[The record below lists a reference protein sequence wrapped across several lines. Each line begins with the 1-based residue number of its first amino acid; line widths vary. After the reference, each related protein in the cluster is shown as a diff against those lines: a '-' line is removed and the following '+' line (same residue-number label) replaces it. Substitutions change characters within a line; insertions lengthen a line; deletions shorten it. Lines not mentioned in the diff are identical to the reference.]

1 MMAYQRNMD
10 PHKCPMPV
18 QDPEIRKRNFEEVA
32 LGYTYEMAVN
42 EAKRCLSCKNKPCVS
57 ACPVQI
63 DIPAFIEKVAN
74 EDMEGAYNIIT
85 HSSSLP
91 AVCGRVCPQ
100 ENQCEGKCTRGIKG
114 ESVGIGRLE
123 RFVADYHREH
133 CSGLPSLPEQNGHK
147 VAVIGSG
154 PSGLTA
160 AGDLAKLGYKVTV
173 FEALHLAGGVLVY
186 GIPEFRLPKMI
197 VQKEIDNLKA
207 IGVDIETNMVIGKIL
222 TIDELFEMGYEAVFI
237 GSGAGLPRFMNIPGE
252 SLKGVYSANEYLTRI
267 NLMKAYKKGS
277 KTPISRSKKVAVVG
291 GGNVAMDAA
300 RSAMRMGAEEVYI
313 VYRRGM
319 EELPARR
326 EEVEHAVEEGIVF
339 KTLTNPVEITGNEN
353 GEVCG
358 MKCVEMELGEPDAS
372 GRRRP
377 IVKENSGFTI
387 EADTVIMALGTS
399 PNPLIRSTTPGLSA
413 DKRGCIVTEGD
424 FGKTSREG
432 VYAGGDAVT
441 GAATVILAMGAGK
454 AAAKAIDEYIRNKT
468 TE

>member
-1 MMAYQRNMD
+1 MAIQRNMD
-10 PHKCPMPV
+10 PKKCPMPS
-18 QDPEIRKRNFEEVA
+18 QDPNVRNKNFEEVA

-42 EAKRCLSCKNKPCVS
+42 EARRCLNCKNKPCVS
-57 ACPVQI
+57 ACPVAI
-63 DIPAFIEKVAN
+63 DIPA
-74 EDMEGAYNIIT
+74 
-85 HSSSLP
+85 LP

-100 ENQCEGKCTRGIKG
+100 ETQCEGKCVRGIKG
-114 ESVGIGRLE
+114 EPVGIGRLE
-123 RFVADYHREH
+123 RFVADWHREH
-133 CSGLPSLPEQNGHK
+133 STEAPKMPEQNGHK
-147 VAVIGSG
+147 VAIIGAG

-160 AGDLAKLGYKVTV
+160 AGDLAKMGYKVTI

-186 GIPEFRLPKMI
+186 GIPEFRLPKVI

-207 IGVDIETNMVIGKIL
+207 IGVDIETNMVIGKVL

-267 NLMKAYKKGS
+267 NLMKAYKPDS
-277 KTPISRSKKVAVVG
+277 HTPIKHSKNVAVVG

-300 RSAMRMGAEEVYI
+300 RCAKRLGAENVYI

-319 EELPARR
+319 EELPARK
-326 EEVEHAVEEGIVF
+326 EEVEHAMEEGIIF
-339 KTLTNPVEITGNEN
+339 KTLTNPVEVLGDED
-353 GEVCG
+353 GMVRG

-377 IVKENSGFTI
+377 IVKEGSEFDL
-387 EADTVIMALGTS
+387 ECDTMIMSIGAS
-399 PNPLIRSTTPGLSA
+399 PNPLIRSTTPGL
-413 DKRGCIVTEGD
+413 DTNKHGCIITEEETGL
-424 FGKTSREG
+424 TSREG

-454 AAAKAIDEYIRNKT
+454 QAAKAIDEYIKNK
-468 TE
+468 